1 MEHDAYCV
9 IHDCYYDIHN
19 CVPERN
25 TIEALHGE
33 IPLDIK
39 QSAAMRGW
47 LDTEVRERVYD
58 YLEELEKL
66 K

>member
-19 CVPERN
+19 CAPERN
-25 TIEALHGE
+25 TIEALYKE
-33 IPLDIK
+33 ISLNIK

-47 LDTEVRERVYD
+47 FDTEVRERVYD
-58 YLEELEKL
+58 YLVDEERL